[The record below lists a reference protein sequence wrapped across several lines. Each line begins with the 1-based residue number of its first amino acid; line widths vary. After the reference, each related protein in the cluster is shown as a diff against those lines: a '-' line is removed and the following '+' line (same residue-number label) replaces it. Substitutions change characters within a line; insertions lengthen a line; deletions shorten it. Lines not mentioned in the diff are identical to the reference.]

1 MKKNVQGLFAILLVV
16 ISGLGFSSFVF
27 AQEESK
33 IPIWI
38 KTAISFWVDDQISD
52 EEFLKAIEYFVENE
66 MIHVSSHTTENRALV
81 DNLQI
86 LQSEINIK
94 LEQSYQLVQ
103 LPQIQQLLLESN
115 QFFTR
120 TGSPD
125 EIVRQI
131 EERWKSSDA
140 NVPDSIA
147 FNLIHNSAAEVL
159 RSVMETDHRS
169 ESKFKYAEIFVT
181 NEYGA
186 IAAQTHK
193 TTDYRQNDEIW
204 WQKAKQNGI
213 YFSESGYDESAQV
226 YSSDIAIAISDEND
240 NFIGVLK
247 AVINVESIIDTST

>member
-1 MKKNVQGLFAILLVV
+1 MKKSYHGIFVILLVI
-16 ISGLGFSSFVF
+16 ISGIGFSSFVF
-27 AQEESK
+27 AQEESE
-33 IPIWI
+33 IPVWI
-38 KTAISFWVDDQISD
+38 KTAISFWVNGQISD
-52 EEFLKAIEYFVENE
+52 QEFLKAIEYFVENE
-66 MIHVSSHTTENRALV
+66 MIHVSHNGENKALV
-81 DNLQI
+81 DDLQI

-94 LEQSYQLVQ
+94 LEQSHQLVKF
-103 LPQIQQLLLESN
+103 PQIQQLLAESN
-115 QFFTR
+115 QFFTKS
-120 TGSPD
+120 GSPD

-131 EERWKSSDA
+131 EERWKSSDV
-140 NVPDSIA
+140 NVPDSVA
-147 FNLIHNSAAEVL
+147 YNLIHNSAADVL
-159 RSVMETDHRS
+159 RSVMETDLRS

-204 WQKAKQNGI
+204 WQKAKQNGV

-247 AVINVESIIDTST
+247 AVINIESIINDAP